1 VKTSQLWQNYFKLP
15 ATEQLNSETG
25 QAFLADRA
33 ALIDVLEHM
42 EAEDLVAIDGDDV
55 IMM

>member
-1 VKTSQLWQNYFKLP
+1 MS

-33 ALIDVLEHM
+33 ALIEALEHM
-42 EAEDLVAIDGDDV
+42 EAEDLVALDGEDV
-55 IMM
+55 ILM